1 MYLYLMDHIISTLKR
16 SDGYLM
22 LGWCM
27 SLWSMAIVAIVTS
40 MTSMPLWRSMGV
52 VLAPHLPGGARG
64 QSQGYPCHLRE
75 GGRSHYTQNKYRS
88 GASSFQG

>member
-1 MYLYLMDHIISTLKR
+1 
-16 SDGYLM
+16 M

-52 VLAPHLPGGARG
+52 VLAPQLPGGARG
-64 QSQGYPCHLRE
+64 QSQGYPCHL
-75 GGRSHYTQNKYRS
+75 GRGEESVHTVNTGQVQALK
-88 GASSFQG
+88 G